1 MNPHRITPT
10 STRKLKRKP
19 KSPAATPT
27 PTPLHDRC
35 TVQTPQNAVTHTPT
49 FSLVKKAKGKAAVR
63 DRARRGTMG
72 CITSKLL
79 PPGPGGD
86 ARRATVRGRVDHV
99 VSLTSTT
106 YGVLDLH
113 PKRGVAAAHE
123 EKEQPPPPQQDK
135 LISREWKRA
144 STRPPPLVVPN
155 AKKPAVA
162 PAAKPESGL
171 EVINAWEIMAGLE
184 DADAA
189 AGSPAKKPSKPGRW
203 SPARVLAMALPSP
216 KRSAAR
222 RKNTPGKEN
231 SPLQR
236 CSVNSNKPA
245 PGDVDNDR
253 VLRPYNSIDNSKL
266 SMASKR
272 FSPSSARIV
281 RKPGPAE
288 TGGGMSSSR
297 RSLSP
302 LFDPELL
309 ASIER
314 ELSEEG
320 AHIKRMEKPKHPK
333 AAPPAIVAEGKCP
346 PGGADAVVLYTT
358 TLRGIRRTFEEC
370 NAVRAAIEA
379 HDVKVIERDV
389 SMDSGYR
396 EELRLL
402 LGGREV
408 RVPAVFVRGR
418 HVGGAAEVAKLEEE
432 GKLKALL
439 DGLPR
444 ARVWCAGCAGVRFVM
459 CRDCNGSRKVL
470 DAERKET
477 LKCGECNENGL
488 VRCPICS

>member
-1 MNPHRITPT
+1 
-10 STRKLKRKP
+10 
-19 KSPAATPT
+19 
-27 PTPLHDRC
+27 
-35 TVQTPQNAVTHTPT
+35 
-49 FSLVKKAKGKAAVR
+49 
-63 DRARRGTMG
+63 MG
-72 CITSKLL
+72 CISSKLL
-79 PPGPGGD
+79 PPGPDGD
-86 ARRATVRGRVDHV
+86 GERATVLARIDHV

-106 YGVLDLH
+106 YGVLDIH
-113 PKRGVAAAHE
+113 PKHEAVSASE
-123 EKEQPPPPQQDK
+123 EKEQPPPEQEKP
-135 LISREWKRA
+135 ISKEWKRA
-144 STRPPPLVVPN
+144 SMRPPPLVVPN
-155 AKKPAVA
+155 AKKSAA
-162 PAAKPESGL
+162 GAKPESGP

-184 DADAA
+184 DAA
-189 AGSPAKKPSKPGRW
+189 AGSSAAKKPSKPSRW
-203 SPARVLAMALPSP
+203 SPARVIAMALPSP
-216 KRSAAR
+216 KRSSAR
-222 RKNTPGKEN
+222 KKSTPGKEN

-236 CSVNSNKPA
+236 CSVNANNKDKPA
-245 PGDVDNDR
+245 GDIDNDR

-266 SMASKR
+266 SMAIRR
-272 FSPSSARIV
+272 FSPGSTRVI

-288 TGGGMSSSR
+288 NGGGMSSR

-302 LFDPELL
+302 LFDPDLL

-320 AHIKRMEKPKHPK
+320 AHIKRMVGSEKPRHPM

-370 NAVRAAIEA
+370 NVVRAAIEA
-379 HDVKVIERDV
+379 HDVKTIERDL
-389 SMDSGYR
+389 SMDSRYK

-402 LGGREV
+402 LGVREL
-408 RVPAVFVRGR
+408 RVPAVFVRGKY
-418 HVGGAAEVAKLEEE
+418 VGGATEIAKLDEE

-470 DAERKET
+470 DAGRKET
-477 LKCGECNENGL
+477 VKCEACNENGL

>member
-1 MNPHRITPT
+1 
-10 STRKLKRKP
+10 
-19 KSPAATPT
+19 
-27 PTPLHDRC
+27 
-35 TVQTPQNAVTHTPT
+35 
-49 FSLVKKAKGKAAVR
+49 
-63 DRARRGTMG
+63 MG
-72 CITSKLL
+72 CISSKLL
-79 PPGPGGD
+79 PPGPGCG
-86 ARRATVRGRVDHV
+86 AAGGRRATVRGRVDHV

-113 PKRGVAAAHE
+113 PKHGAAAAPAAAPE
-123 EKEQPPPPQQDK
+123 EKEEKDNEQPPPPQDK
-135 LISREWKRA
+135 PISKEWKRA
-144 STRPPPLVVPN
+144 SMRPPPLVVPT
-155 AKKPAVA
+155 ADKKPAA
-162 PAAKPESGL
+162 GAGNNKPDSGL

-184 DADAA
+184 EEADASA

-203 SPARVLAMALPSP
+203 SPARVIAMALPSP

-236 CSVNSNKPA
+236 CSGNNNATSKEK

-266 SMASKR
+266 SVASRK
-272 FSPSSARIV
+272 FSPGSARIV
-281 RKPGPAE
+281 RKPGNAAE
-288 TGGGMSSSR
+288 TGGGGGMSSSR

-320 AHIKRMEKPKHPK
+320 AHIKRMVGSEKPKHPK

-408 RVPAVFVRGR
+408 RVPAVFVRSR

-439 DGLPR
+439 EGLPR

-477 LKCGECNENGL
+477 TKCEECNENGL

>member
-1 MNPHRITPT
+1 
-10 STRKLKRKP
+10 
-19 KSPAATPT
+19 
-27 PTPLHDRC
+27 
-35 TVQTPQNAVTHTPT
+35 
-49 FSLVKKAKGKAAVR
+49 
-63 DRARRGTMG
+63 MG
-72 CITSKLL
+72 CISSKLL

-86 ARRATVRGRVDHV
+86 GRRATVRGRVEHV

-113 PKRGVAAAHE
+113 PKHGGAVLAAAAAPAAADE
-123 EKEQPPPPQQDK
+123 EVEKEQQQQPPPQDK
-135 LISREWKRA
+135 PISRQWKRA
-144 STRPPPLVVPN
+144 SMRPPPIAVPS
-155 AKKPAVA
+155 ADKKLPAG
-162 PAAKPESGL
+162 KPESGL

-184 DADAA
+184 EAYAAA
-189 AGSPAKKPSKPGRW
+189 AGSPPAKKPSKPGRW
-203 SPARVLAMALPSP
+203 SPARVIAMALPSP
-216 KRSAAR
+216 KRSATR

-236 CSVNSNKPA
+236 CSGNLSNRDKDKPG
-245 PGDVDNDR
+245 GDVDTDR

-272 FSPSSARIV
+272 FSPGSARIV
-281 RKPGPAE
+281 RKPGTAE
-288 TGGGMSSSR
+288 TGGGGTGMSSSR

-320 AHIKRMEKPKHPK
+320 AHIKRMVGSEKPKHPK

-346 PGGADAVVLYTT
+346 PGGAEAVVLYTT
-358 TLRGIRRTFEEC
+358 TLRGVRRTFEEC

-439 DGLPR
+439 EGLPR

-470 DAERKET
+470 DAERKGT
-477 LKCGECNENGL
+477 VKCGECNENGL

>member
-1 MNPHRITPT
+1 
-10 STRKLKRKP
+10 
-19 KSPAATPT
+19 
-27 PTPLHDRC
+27 
-35 TVQTPQNAVTHTPT
+35 
-49 FSLVKKAKGKAAVR
+49 
-63 DRARRGTMG
+63 MG
-72 CITSKLL
+72 CISSKLL
-79 PPGPGGD
+79 PPGHGDRNGG
-86 ARRATVRGRVDHV
+86 ARATMRGRVDHV

-113 PKRGVAAAHE
+113 PKYGTAAPAAAACQ
-123 EKEQPPPPQQDK
+123 EKEQPPPQKDK
-135 LISREWKRA
+135 PTSREWKRT
-144 STRPPPLVVPN
+144 SSKRPPPLVVPN
-155 AKKPAVA
+155 AKKPAPA
-162 PAAKPESGL
+162 AAKPESSM

-189 AGSPAKKPSKPGRW
+189 AGSPAKKPAKLGRW
-203 SPARVLAMALPSP
+203 SPARVIAMALPSP
-216 KRSAAR
+216 KKSAAKR
-222 RKNTPGKEN
+222 RNTPGKEN

-236 CSVNSNKPA
+236 CSGNNK
-245 PGDVDNDR
+245 PGDVDVDR

-266 SMASKR
+266 FRASKR
-272 FSPSSARIV
+272 FSPASARIV

-288 TGGGMSSSR
+288 TGGGMTSSR

-320 AHIKRMEKPKHPK
+320 AHIKRMVGSEKPKHPK
-333 AAPPAIVAEGKCP
+333 AAPPAMVAEGKCP
-346 PGGADAVVLYTT
+346 PGGGDAVVLYTT
-358 TLRGIRRTFEEC
+358 TLRGIRKTFEEC

-402 LGGREV
+402 LGGREI

-418 HVGGAAEVAKLEEE
+418 HVGGAAEVTKLEEE

-439 DGLPR
+439 QGLPR
-444 ARVWCAGCAGVRFVM
+444 ARVWCAGCAGVRFVV
-459 CRDCNGSRKVL
+459 CRDCNGSRKVRV
-470 DAERKET
+470 DGERKET
-477 LKCGECNENGL
+477 VQCGECNENGL

>member
-1 MNPHRITPT
+1 
-10 STRKLKRKP
+10 
-19 KSPAATPT
+19 
-27 PTPLHDRC
+27 
-35 TVQTPQNAVTHTPT
+35 
-49 FSLVKKAKGKAAVR
+49 
-63 DRARRGTMG
+63 MG
-72 CITSKLL
+72 CISSKLL

-113 PKRGVAAAHE
+113 PKNGAAAAAATAAAAAAAAACEE
-123 EKEQPPPPQQDK
+123 EKEEQQPPPEQEKP
-135 LISREWKRA
+135 ISKEWKRA
-144 STRPPPLVVPN
+144 SVRPPPLVVPN
-155 AKKPAVA
+155 AKKPAA
-162 PAAKPESGL
+162 AAKPESCP

-216 KRSAAR
+216 KRSAAKK
-222 RKNTPGKEN
+222 KNTPGKEN

-236 CSVNSNKPA
+236 CSVNVNKDK

-266 SMASKR
+266 SRASKR
-272 FSPSSARIV
+272 FSPGSARVV
-281 RKPGPAE
+281 RKPAE
-288 TGGGMSSSR
+288 TGGGGGGGMSSSR

-302 LFDPELL
+302 LFDPDLL

-320 AHIKRMEKPKHPK
+320 AHIKRMVGSEKPKHPK

-370 NAVRAAIEA
+370 NAVRAALEA
-379 HDVKVIERDV
+379 HDVKLIERDV

-408 RVPAVFVRGR
+408 RVPAVFVRGK
-418 HVGGAAEVAKLEEE
+418 HVGGAAEVAKLEED

-477 LKCGECNENGL
+477 LKCDQCNENGL

>member
-1 MNPHRITPT
+1 
-10 STRKLKRKP
+10 
-19 KSPAATPT
+19 
-27 PTPLHDRC
+27 
-35 TVQTPQNAVTHTPT
+35 
-49 FSLVKKAKGKAAVR
+49 
-63 DRARRGTMG
+63 MG
-72 CITSKLL
+72 CISSKLL
-79 PPGPGGD
+79 PPGPGE
-86 ARRATVRGRVDHV
+86 ARGGSGGAHATVRGRVDHV

-113 PKRGVAAAHE
+113 PKHGAAAAAAAAAAAGQKKGE
-123 EKEQPPPPQQDK
+123 ETQPPQEDK
-135 LISREWKRA
+135 PISREWKRA
-144 STRPPPLVVPN
+144 RPPPLVVPGS
-155 AKKPAVA
+155 AKKPAPAALVVPGSAKKKA
-162 PAAKPESGL
+162 PAGKVDSGL

-189 AGSPAKKPSKPGRW
+189 DGSPPAKKQAKQPSRW

-216 KRSAAR
+216 KKSATKKR
-222 RKNTPGKEN
+222 NTPGKEN
-231 SPLQR
+231 SPMQR
-236 CSVNSNKPA
+236 CSGNNTNNKT
-245 PGDVDNDR
+245 GEVDVDR
-253 VLRPYNSIDNSKL
+253 ILRPYNSIDNSKL
-266 SMASKR
+266 LRASKR
-272 FSPSSARIV
+272 FSPASARIV
-281 RKPGPAE
+281 RKPGPPE
-288 TGGGMSSSR
+288 TGGGGGGMSSSR

-320 AHIKRMEKPKHPK
+320 AHIKRMVGSEKPKHPK
-333 AAPPAIVAEGKCP
+333 AAPPAMVAEGKCP

-402 LGGREV
+402 LGGGGKGV

-418 HVGGAAEVAKLEEE
+418 HVGGAAEVSKLEEE

-439 DGLPR
+439 QGLPR

-459 CRDCNGSRKVL
+459 CRDCNGSRKVRV
-470 DAERKET
+470 DDGERKKET
-477 LKCGECNENGL
+477 VQCGECNENGL

>member
-1 MNPHRITPT
+1 
-10 STRKLKRKP
+10 
-19 KSPAATPT
+19 
-27 PTPLHDRC
+27 
-35 TVQTPQNAVTHTPT
+35 
-49 FSLVKKAKGKAAVR
+49 
-63 DRARRGTMG
+63 MG
-72 CITSKLL
+72 CISSKLL
-79 PPGPGGD
+79 PPGPGDDGS
-86 ARRATVRGRVDHV
+86 RATVRGRVDHV

-113 PKRGVAAAHE
+113 PKHVAAARE
-123 EKEQPPPPQQDK
+123 EEEEQQQQPPQQQDK
-135 LISREWKRA
+135 PIIREWKRA

-155 AKKPAVA
+155 NAKKPAAA
-162 PAAKPESGL
+162 PAAKPESGI
-171 EVINAWEIMAGLE
+171 EVINSWEIMAGLE
-184 DADAA
+184 DAEAT

-203 SPARVLAMALPSP
+203 SPVRVIAMALPSP

-236 CSVNSNKPA
+236 CSGNINKDK
-245 PGDVDNDR
+245 PGDVDNNR

-272 FSPSSARIV
+272 FSPASARIV
-281 RKPGPAE
+281 RKPGSAE
-288 TGGGMSSSR
+288 TGGMSSSR

-320 AHIKRMEKPKHPK
+320 AHIKRMVGREKPKHPK

-346 PGGADAVVLYTT
+346 LGGADAVVLYTT

-418 HVGGAAEVAKLEEE
+418 HVGGAAEVAKLEDE

-439 DGLPR
+439 EGLPQ

-459 CRDCNGSRKVL
+459 CRHCNGSRKVL

-477 LKCGECNENGL
+477 VKCGECNENGL

>member
-1 MNPHRITPT
+1 
-10 STRKLKRKP
+10 
-19 KSPAATPT
+19 
-27 PTPLHDRC
+27 
-35 TVQTPQNAVTHTPT
+35 
-49 FSLVKKAKGKAAVR
+49 
-63 DRARRGTMG
+63 MG
-72 CITSKLL
+72 CISSKLL

-86 ARRATVRGRVDHV
+86 GGRRATVRGRVEHV

-113 PKRGVAAAHE
+113 PKHGGGAVLAAAAADAGE
-123 EKEQPPPPQQDK
+123 VEKEEPPPPPQDK
-135 LISREWKRA
+135 PISKEWKRA
-144 STRPPPLVVPN
+144 SMRPPPIAVPS
-155 AKKPAVA
+155 ADKKPAA
-162 PAAKPESGL
+162 GKPESGL

-184 DADAA
+184 EAYAA
-189 AGSPAKKPSKPGRW
+189 AAVAGSPPAKKPSKPGRW
-203 SPARVLAMALPSP
+203 SPARVIAMALPSP
-216 KRSAAR
+216 KRSATR

-236 CSVNSNKPA
+236 CSGNLTSKDKDKDKTA
-245 PGDVDNDR
+245 GDVDGDR

-272 FSPSSARIV
+272 FSPGSARIV
-281 RKPGPAE
+281 RKPGTAE
-288 TGGGMSSSR
+288 TGGGGGTGMSSSR

-320 AHIKRMEKPKHPK
+320 AHIKRMVGSEKPKHPK
-333 AAPPAIVAEGKCP
+333 AAPPAIVAAEGKCP
-346 PGGADAVVLYTT
+346 PGGAEAVVLYTT

-439 DGLPR
+439 EGLPR

-477 LKCGECNENGL
+477 VKCGECNENGL

>member
-1 MNPHRITPT
+1 
-10 STRKLKRKP
+10 
-19 KSPAATPT
+19 
-27 PTPLHDRC
+27 
-35 TVQTPQNAVTHTPT
+35 
-49 FSLVKKAKGKAAVR
+49 
-63 DRARRGTMG
+63 MG
-72 CITSKLL
+72 CISSKLL

-86 ARRATVRGRVDHV
+86 GRRATVRGRVDHV

-113 PKRGVAAAHE
+113 PKHGAAAAAAAPAPAPSPV
-123 EKEQPPPPQQDK
+123 EKEEEDEKEPQQPPPPQDK
-135 LISREWKRA
+135 PISKEWKRA
-144 STRPPPLVVPN
+144 SMRPPPLVVP
-155 AKKPAVA
+155 AADKKPT
-162 PAAKPESGL
+162 AAGKPESGL

-184 DADAA
+184 EDA

-203 SPARVLAMALPSP
+203 SPARVIAMALPSP
-216 KRSAAR
+216 KRSATR

-231 SPLQR
+231 TPLQR
-236 CSVNSNKPA
+236 CSGNTAAAAGGGGGGKENKPA
-245 PGDVDNDR
+245 GDIDSDR

-266 SMASKR
+266 LMASRK
-272 FSPSSARIV
+272 FSPGSARIV
-281 RKPGPAE
+281 RKPGAAADA
-288 TGGGMSSSR
+288 GSGGMSSSR

-320 AHIKRMEKPKHPK
+320 AHIKRMVGSEKPRHPK

-402 LGGREV
+402 LGGREL

-418 HVGGAAEVAKLEEE
+418 HVGGAAEVAKLEED
-432 GKLKALL
+432 GKLRALL
-439 DGLPR
+439 EGLPR

-470 DAERKET
+470 DADRKET
-477 LKCGECNENGL
+477 TKCGECNENGL

>member
-1 MNPHRITPT
+1 
-10 STRKLKRKP
+10 
-19 KSPAATPT
+19 
-27 PTPLHDRC
+27 
-35 TVQTPQNAVTHTPT
+35 
-49 FSLVKKAKGKAAVR
+49 
-63 DRARRGTMG
+63 MG
-72 CITSKLL
+72 CISSKLL

-86 ARRATVRGRVDHV
+86 GRRATVRGRVDHV

-113 PKRGVAAAHE
+113 PKHGAAAAAAAPEEKKE
-123 EKEQPPPPQQDK
+123 EKEEPQQQLPPQDK
-135 LISREWKRA
+135 PISKEWKRA
-144 STRPPPLVVPN
+144 SMRPPALIVPT
-155 AKKPAVA
+155 AADKKPAA
-162 PAAKPESGL
+162 GKPESGL

-184 DADAA
+184 EDADA
-189 AGSPAKKPSKPGRW
+189 AGSPAKKPSSKPGRW
-203 SPARVLAMALPSP
+203 SPARVIAMALPSP
-216 KRSAAR
+216 KRSAGR

-236 CSVNSNKPA
+236 CSGNAGGSNKEKPA
-245 PGDVDNDR
+245 PGDIDNDR

-266 SMASKR
+266 SMASRR
-272 FSPSSARIV
+272 FSPGSARIV
-281 RKPGPAE
+281 RKPGATE
-288 TGGGMSSSR
+288 AGGGGMSSSR

-320 AHIKRMEKPKHPK
+320 AHVKRMVGSEKPKHPK

-402 LGGREV
+402 LGG
-408 RVPAVFVRGR
+408 
-418 HVGGAAEVAKLEEE
+418 LE
-432 GKLKALL
+432 
-439 DGLPR
+439 
-444 ARVWCAGCAGVRFVM
+444 
-459 CRDCNGSRKVL
+459 
-470 DAERKET
+470 
-477 LKCGECNENGL
+477 
-488 VRCPICS
+488 

>member
-1 MNPHRITPT
+1 
-10 STRKLKRKP
+10 
-19 KSPAATPT
+19 
-27 PTPLHDRC
+27 
-35 TVQTPQNAVTHTPT
+35 
-49 FSLVKKAKGKAAVR
+49 
-63 DRARRGTMG
+63 MG
-72 CITSKLL
+72 CISSKLL

-86 ARRATVRGRVDHV
+86 GRRATVRGRVEHV

-113 PKRGVAAAHE
+113 PKHGGAVLAAAAAPAAADE
-123 EKEQPPPPQQDK
+123 EVEKEQQQQPPPQDK
-135 LISREWKRA
+135 PISRQWKRA
-144 STRPPPLVVPN
+144 SMRPPPIAVPS
-155 AKKPAVA
+155 ADKKPAA
-162 PAAKPESGL
+162 GKLESGL

-184 DADAA
+184 EAYAAA
-189 AGSPAKKPSKPGRW
+189 AGSPPAKKPSKPGRW
-203 SPARVLAMALPSP
+203 SPARVIAMALPSP
-216 KRSAAR
+216 KRSATR

-236 CSVNSNKPA
+236 CSGNLSNRDKDKPG
-245 PGDVDNDR
+245 GDVDTDR

-272 FSPSSARIV
+272 FSPGSARIV
-281 RKPGPAE
+281 RKPGTAE
-288 TGGGMSSSR
+288 TGGGGTGMSSSR

-320 AHIKRMEKPKHPK
+320 AHIKRMVGSEKPKHPK

-346 PGGADAVVLYTT
+346 PGGAEAVVLYTT
-358 TLRGIRRTFEEC
+358 TLRGVRRTFEEC

-439 DGLPR
+439 EGLPR

-470 DAERKET
+470 DAERKGT
-477 LKCGECNENGL
+477 VKCGECNENGL

>member
-1 MNPHRITPT
+1 
-10 STRKLKRKP
+10 
-19 KSPAATPT
+19 
-27 PTPLHDRC
+27 
-35 TVQTPQNAVTHTPT
+35 
-49 FSLVKKAKGKAAVR
+49 
-63 DRARRGTMG
+63 MG
-72 CITSKLL
+72 CISSKLL
-79 PPGPGGD
+79 PPGPGGGG
-86 ARRATVRGRVDHV
+86 RRATVRGRVDHV

-113 PKRGVAAAHE
+113 PKNGAPAAAASE
-123 EKEQPPPPQQDK
+123 EKDEKEKEPPPPPQDK
-135 LISREWKRA
+135 PISKEWKRA
-144 STRPPPLVVPN
+144 SMRPPPLVVPS
-155 AKKPAVA
+155 ADRKPAG
-162 PAAKPESGL
+162 KPEPGSGL

-184 DADAA
+184 EED

-236 CSVNSNKPA
+236 GSGNTGSGKDSKP
-245 PGDVDNDR
+245 GGGSVDNSDR

-266 SMASKR
+266 SMASRR
-272 FSPSSARIV
+272 FSPGSARIV
-281 RKPGPAE
+281 RKPGAAAAE
-288 TGGGMSSSR
+288 TGGNGVSSSR

-320 AHIKRMEKPKHPK
+320 AHIKRMVGSEKPRHPK

-370 NAVRAAIEA
+370 NAVRAAVEA

-396 EELRLL
+396 EELRRL

-418 HVGGAAEVAKLEEE
+418 HVGGAAEVARLEEE
-432 GKLKALL
+432 GKLRALL
-439 DGLPR
+439 EGLPR

-470 DAERKET
+470 DAQRKET
-477 LKCGECNENGL
+477 VKCGECNENGL

>member
-1 MNPHRITPT
+1 
-10 STRKLKRKP
+10 
-19 KSPAATPT
+19 
-27 PTPLHDRC
+27 
-35 TVQTPQNAVTHTPT
+35 
-49 FSLVKKAKGKAAVR
+49 
-63 DRARRGTMG
+63 MG
-72 CITSKLL
+72 CISSKLL
-79 PPGPGGD
+79 PPGPGD
-86 ARRATVRGRVDHV
+86 ARGGSGGRATVRGRVDHV

-113 PKRGVAAAHE
+113 PKHGAAAAAAAAAAVACQ
-123 EKEQPPPPQQDK
+123 EKVQETQAQPPQEDK
-135 LISREWKRA
+135 PISREWKRA
-144 STRPPPLVVPN
+144 RPPPLVVPS
-155 AKKPAVA
+155 AKKPA
-162 PAAKPESGL
+162 PAGKLDSGL

-189 AGSPAKKPSKPGRW
+189 DASPAKKPAKQPSRW
-203 SPARVLAMALPSP
+203 SPARVIAMALPSP
-216 KRSAAR
+216 KKSATKR
-222 RKNTPGKEN
+222 RNTPGKEN

-236 CSVNSNKPA
+236 CSGNNNSSNINKT
-245 PGDVDNDR
+245 GDVNVDR

-266 SMASKR
+266 SRMSKR
-272 FSPSSARIV
+272 FSPVSARIV
-281 RKPGPAE
+281 RKPGPPE

-320 AHIKRMEKPKHPK
+320 AHIKRMVGSEKPKHPK
-333 AAPPAIVAEGKCP
+333 AAPPAMVAEGKCP

-418 HVGGAAEVAKLEEE
+418 HVGGAAEVTKLEEE

-439 DGLPR
+439 QGLPR

-459 CRDCNGSRKVL
+459 CRDCNGSRKVRV
-470 DAERKET
+470 DGERKET
-477 LKCGECNENGL
+477 VQCGECNENGL

>member
-1 MNPHRITPT
+1 
-10 STRKLKRKP
+10 
-19 KSPAATPT
+19 
-27 PTPLHDRC
+27 
-35 TVQTPQNAVTHTPT
+35 
-49 FSLVKKAKGKAAVR
+49 
-63 DRARRGTMG
+63 MG
-72 CITSKLL
+72 CISSKLL

-86 ARRATVRGRVDHV
+86 GRRATVRGRVEHV

-113 PKRGVAAAHE
+113 PKHGGAVLAAAPAAAADE
-123 EKEQPPPPQQDK
+123 EVEKEQQPPPPQDK
-135 LISREWKRA
+135 PISREWKRA
-144 STRPPPLVVPN
+144 SMRPPPIAVPS
-155 AKKPAVA
+155 ADKKPAA
-162 PAAKPESGL
+162 GKPESGL

-184 DADAA
+184 EAYAAA
-189 AGSPAKKPSKPGRW
+189 AGSPPAKKPSSKPGRW
-203 SPARVLAMALPSP
+203 SPARVIAMALPSP
-216 KRSAAR
+216 KRSATR

-236 CSVNSNKPA
+236 CSGNNTSNKDKDK
-245 PGDVDNDR
+245 PGDVDSDR

-272 FSPSSARIV
+272 FSPGSARIV
-281 RKPGPAE
+281 RKPGTAE
-288 TGGGMSSSR
+288 TGGSTGTSSSR

-320 AHIKRMEKPKHPK
+320 AHIKRMVGSEKPKHPK

-432 GKLKALL
+432 GKLKVLL
-439 DGLPR
+439 EGLPR

-477 LKCGECNENGL
+477 VKCGECNENGL

>member
-1 MNPHRITPT
+1 
-10 STRKLKRKP
+10 
-19 KSPAATPT
+19 
-27 PTPLHDRC
+27 
-35 TVQTPQNAVTHTPT
+35 
-49 FSLVKKAKGKAAVR
+49 
-63 DRARRGTMG
+63 MG
-72 CITSKLL
+72 CISSKLL

-86 ARRATVRGRVDHV
+86 GKRATVRGRVDHV

-113 PKRGVAAAHE
+113 PKHGAAAAAPAPAPE
-123 EKEQPPPPQQDK
+123 EKEDEEKAEPQQQAPPPPQDK
-135 LISREWKRA
+135 PISKEWKRA
-144 STRPPPLVVPN
+144 SMRPPPLVVP
-155 AKKPAVA
+155 AADKKPA
-162 PAAKPESGL
+162 PGTGKPESGL

-184 DADAA
+184 EDAADAAA

-203 SPARVLAMALPSP
+203 SPARVIAMALPSP

-231 SPLQR
+231 TPLQR
-236 CSVNSNKPA
+236 CSGNAAATGGGGKENKP
-245 PGDVDNDR
+245 PGGDVDNDR

-266 SMASKR
+266 SMASRR
-272 FSPSSARIV
+272 FSPGSARIV
-281 RKPGPAE
+281 RKPGAGAE
-288 TGGGMSSSR
+288 SGGGAGGMSSSR

-320 AHIKRMEKPKHPK
+320 AHIKRMVGSEKPKHPK
-333 AAPPAIVAEGKCP
+333 AAPPAIVAAAEGGSKCP

-370 NAVRAAIEA
+370 NKVRAAIEA

-402 LGGREV
+402 LGGPEV

-418 HVGGAAEVAKLEEE
+418 HVGGAAEVAKLEED
-432 GKLKALL
+432 GKLRALL
-439 DGLPR
+439 EGLPR

-470 DAERKET
+470 DADRKET
-477 LKCGECNENGL
+477 TKCGECNENGL

>member
-1 MNPHRITPT
+1 
-10 STRKLKRKP
+10 
-19 KSPAATPT
+19 
-27 PTPLHDRC
+27 
-35 TVQTPQNAVTHTPT
+35 
-49 FSLVKKAKGKAAVR
+49 
-63 DRARRGTMG
+63 MG
-72 CITSKLL
+72 CISSKLL

-86 ARRATVRGRVDHV
+86 GNRATVRGRVDHV

-106 YGVLDLH
+106 YGVLDIQ
-113 PKRGVAAAHE
+113 PKHAAAAAVACE
-123 EKEQPPPPQQDK
+123 EKEKEKEKEKEQQPPPEQEKP
-135 LISREWKRA
+135 ISKEWKRA
-144 STRPPPLVVPN
+144 SMRPPPLVVPN
-155 AKKPAVA
+155 SNKKPADADATAKKP
-162 PAAKPESGL
+162 ESCP

-184 DADAA
+184 D

-216 KRSAAR
+216 KRSSAAR
-222 RKNTPGKEN
+222 KKGTPGKEN

-236 CSVNSNKPA
+236 CSVANKDSSNTKPA
-245 PGDVDNDR
+245 SAGDIDNDR

-266 SMASKR
+266 SMASRR
-272 FSPSSARIV
+272 FSPGSARVV
-281 RKPGPAE
+281 RKPGGGPAE
-288 TGGGMSSSR
+288 TNTNGGGTSSSR

-302 LFDPELL
+302 LFDPDLL

-320 AHIKRMEKPKHPK
+320 AHIKRMVVASEKPKHPK
-333 AAPPAIVAEGKCP
+333 AAPPAIVAVEGKCP

-379 HDVKVIERDV
+379 HDVKLIERDV

-396 EELRLL
+396 EELRRL

-408 RVPAVFVRGR
+408 RVPAVFVRGK
-418 HVGGAAEVAKLEEE
+418 HVGGAAEIAKLEED
-432 GKLKALL
+432 GKLRAMLE
-439 DGLPR
+439 GLPR

-459 CRDCNGSRKVL
+459 CRECNGSRKVL
-470 DAERKET
+470 DAGRKET
-477 LKCGECNENGL
+477 VPCEQCNENGL

>member
-1 MNPHRITPT
+1 
-10 STRKLKRKP
+10 
-19 KSPAATPT
+19 
-27 PTPLHDRC
+27 
-35 TVQTPQNAVTHTPT
+35 
-49 FSLVKKAKGKAAVR
+49 
-63 DRARRGTMG
+63 
-72 CITSKLL
+72 
-79 PPGPGGD
+79 
-86 ARRATVRGRVDHV
+86 
-99 VSLTSTT
+99 
-106 YGVLDLH
+106 
-113 PKRGVAAAHE
+113 
-123 EKEQPPPPQQDK
+123 
-135 LISREWKRA
+135 
-144 STRPPPLVVPN
+144 
-155 AKKPAVA
+155 
-162 PAAKPESGL
+162 
-171 EVINAWEIMAGLE
+171 
-184 DADAA
+184 
-189 AGSPAKKPSKPGRW
+189 
-203 SPARVLAMALPSP
+203 MALPSP
-216 KRSAAR
+216 KRSATR

-236 CSVNSNKPA
+236 CSGNLSNRDKDKPG
-245 PGDVDNDR
+245 GDVDTDR

-272 FSPSSARIV
+272 FSPGSARIV
-281 RKPGPAE
+281 RKPGTAE
-288 TGGGMSSSR
+288 TGGGGTGMSSSR

-320 AHIKRMEKPKHPK
+320 AHIKRMVGSEKPKHPK

-346 PGGADAVVLYTT
+346 PGGAEAVVLYTT
-358 TLRGIRRTFEEC
+358 TLRGVRRTFEEC

-439 DGLPR
+439 EGLPR

-470 DAERKET
+470 DAERKGT
-477 LKCGECNENGL
+477 VKCGECNENGL

>member
-1 MNPHRITPT
+1 
-10 STRKLKRKP
+10 
-19 KSPAATPT
+19 
-27 PTPLHDRC
+27 
-35 TVQTPQNAVTHTPT
+35 
-49 FSLVKKAKGKAAVR
+49 
-63 DRARRGTMG
+63 MG
-72 CITSKLL
+72 CISSKLL

-86 ARRATVRGRVDHV
+86 GRRATVRGRVDHV

-113 PKRGVAAAHE
+113 PKHGAAAAAAAPAPAPSPV
-123 EKEQPPPPQQDK
+123 EKEEEDEKEPQQPPPPQDK
-135 LISREWKRA
+135 PISKEWKRA
-144 STRPPPLVVPN
+144 SMRPPPLVVP
-155 AKKPAVA
+155 AADKKPT
-162 PAAKPESGL
+162 AAGKPESGL

-184 DADAA
+184 EDA

-203 SPARVLAMALPSP
+203 SPARVIAMALPSP
-216 KRSAAR
+216 KRSATR

-231 SPLQR
+231 TPLQR
-236 CSVNSNKPA
+236 CSGNTAAAAGGGGGGKENKPA
-245 PGDVDNDR
+245 GDIDSDR

-266 SMASKR
+266 SMASRK
-272 FSPSSARIV
+272 FSPGSARIV
-281 RKPGPAE
+281 RKPGAAADA
-288 TGGGMSSSR
+288 GSGGMSSSR

-320 AHIKRMEKPKHPK
+320 AHIKRMVGSEKPRHPK

-402 LGGREV
+402 LGGREL

-418 HVGGAAEVAKLEEE
+418 HVGGAAEVAKLEED
-432 GKLKALL
+432 GKLRALL
-439 DGLPR
+439 EGLPR

-470 DAERKET
+470 DADRKET
-477 LKCGECNENGL
+477 TKCGECNENGL

>member
-1 MNPHRITPT
+1 
-10 STRKLKRKP
+10 
-19 KSPAATPT
+19 
-27 PTPLHDRC
+27 
-35 TVQTPQNAVTHTPT
+35 
-49 FSLVKKAKGKAAVR
+49 
-63 DRARRGTMG
+63 MG
-72 CITSKLL
+72 CISSKLL
-79 PPGPGGD
+79 PPGPG
-86 ARRATVRGRVDHV
+86 GRVDHV

-113 PKRGVAAAHE
+113 PKHGAAAAPAAAPEERGE
-123 EKEQPPPPQQDK
+123 EKELPPPPLPPDK
-135 LISREWKRA
+135 PISKERKRA
-144 STRPPPLVVPN
+144 SMRPPPLVVP
-155 AKKPAVA
+155 AADKKPP
-162 PAAKPESGL
+162 PAAGKPEAGL

-184 DADAA
+184 EDSA

-222 RKNTPGKEN
+222 RRNTPGKEN

-236 CSVNSNKPA
+236 CSGNNNGTKEK
-245 PGDVDNDR
+245 PGDGDSDR

-266 SMASKR
+266 SMASRK
-272 FSPSSARIV
+272 FSPGSARVV
-281 RKPGPAE
+281 RKRGTAE

-320 AHIKRMEKPKHPK
+320 AHIKRMVGSEKPRHPK

-370 NAVRAAIEA
+370 NAVREAIEA

-402 LGGREV
+402 LGGREL

-439 DGLPR
+439 EGLPR

-470 DAERKET
+470 LDVDRRET
-477 LKCGECNENGL
+477 VQCGECNENGL

>member
-1 MNPHRITPT
+1 
-10 STRKLKRKP
+10 
-19 KSPAATPT
+19 
-27 PTPLHDRC
+27 
-35 TVQTPQNAVTHTPT
+35 
-49 FSLVKKAKGKAAVR
+49 
-63 DRARRGTMG
+63 MG
-72 CITSKLL
+72 CISSKLL

-86 ARRATVRGRVDHV
+86 GRRATVRGRVDHV

-113 PKRGVAAAHE
+113 PKHGSAAAAAAAPAAAPE
-123 EKEQPPPPQQDK
+123 EKEVEKEQPPPPVPQDK
-135 LISREWKRA
+135 PISKEWKRA
-144 STRPPPLVVPN
+144 SMRPPPLVVP
-155 AKKPAVA
+155 AAEKKP
-162 PAAKPESGL
+162 PAAGKPESGL

-184 DADAA
+184 EDADAAA

-236 CSVNSNKPA
+236 CSGNNNGNKEK
-245 PGDVDNDR
+245 PGDVDSDR

-266 SMASKR
+266 SMASKK
-272 FSPSSARIV
+272 FSPGSARIV
-281 RKPGPAE
+281 RKPGTAE
-288 TGGGMSSSR
+288 TGGGGNGMSSSR

-320 AHIKRMEKPKHPK
+320 AHIKRMVGSEKPKHPK
-333 AAPPAIVAEGKCP
+333 AAPPAIVAEGKYP

-418 HVGGAAEVAKLEEE
+418 HVGGAAEVASLEEE

-439 DGLPR
+439 EGLPR

-470 DAERKET
+470 DAERRET
-477 LKCGECNENGL
+477 VQCGECNENGL

>member
-1 MNPHRITPT
+1 
-10 STRKLKRKP
+10 
-19 KSPAATPT
+19 
-27 PTPLHDRC
+27 
-35 TVQTPQNAVTHTPT
+35 
-49 FSLVKKAKGKAAVR
+49 
-63 DRARRGTMG
+63 MG
-72 CITSKLL
+72 CISSKLL

-86 ARRATVRGRVDHV
+86 GRHATVRGRVDHV

-113 PKRGVAAAHE
+113 PKHGTAAAAPAAAPE
-123 EKEQPPPPQQDK
+123 EKEEGDKEQQQQQQQQPQDK
-135 LISREWKRA
+135 PISKEWKRA
-144 STRPPPLVVPN
+144 SMRPPPLVVPT
-155 AKKPAVA
+155 ADKKPA
-162 PAAKPESGL
+162 PAAAAGKPETGL
-171 EVINAWEIMAGLE
+171 EVINAWEIMAGLEE

-203 SPARVLAMALPSP
+203 SPARVIAMALPSP

-231 SPLQR
+231 TPLQR
-236 CSVNSNKPA
+236 CSGNTGSKEKPA
-245 PGDVDNDR
+245 GDIDNDR

-266 SMASKR
+266 SMASKK
-272 FSPSSARIV
+272 FSPGSARIV
-281 RKPGPAE
+281 RKPATAE
-288 TGGGMSSSR
+288 TGGGGGGGMSSSR

-320 AHIKRMEKPKHPK
+320 AHIKRMVGSEKPKHPK

-379 HDVKVIERDV
+379 HDVKVVERDV

-418 HVGGAAEVAKLEEE
+418 HVGGAAEVAKMEED

-439 DGLPR
+439 EGLPR

-477 LKCGECNENGL
+477 TKCDECNENGL
-488 VRCPICS
+488 VRCPICT

>member
-1 MNPHRITPT
+1 
-10 STRKLKRKP
+10 
-19 KSPAATPT
+19 
-27 PTPLHDRC
+27 
-35 TVQTPQNAVTHTPT
+35 
-49 FSLVKKAKGKAAVR
+49 
-63 DRARRGTMG
+63 MG
-72 CITSKLL
+72 CISSKLL

-86 ARRATVRGRVDHV
+86 GRRATVRGRVDHV

-113 PKRGVAAAHE
+113 PKHGSFAAAATATPAAASE
-123 EKEQPPPPQQDK
+123 GKEQQPPPLPQDK
-135 LISREWKRA
+135 PISREWKRA
-144 STRPPPLVVPN
+144 SMRPPPLVVPN
-155 AKKPAVA
+155 AEKKPVG
-162 PAAKPESGL
+162 KPESGL

-184 DADAA
+184 EDAAA

-203 SPARVLAMALPSP
+203 SPARVIAMALPSP
-216 KRSAAR
+216 KRSAAK

-236 CSVNSNKPA
+236 CSGNNSNKDKPA
-245 PGDVDNDR
+245 GDVDSSR

-272 FSPSSARIV
+272 FSPGSARIV
-281 RKPGPAE
+281 RKPGTAE
-288 TGGGMSSSR
+288 TGGGGMSSSR

-320 AHIKRMEKPKHPK
+320 AHIKRMVGSEKPKHPK

-418 HVGGAAEVAKLEEE
+418 HIGGAAEVAKLEEE

-439 DGLPR
+439 EGLPR

-477 LKCGECNENGL
+477 VKCGECNENGL

>member
-1 MNPHRITPT
+1 
-10 STRKLKRKP
+10 
-19 KSPAATPT
+19 
-27 PTPLHDRC
+27 
-35 TVQTPQNAVTHTPT
+35 
-49 FSLVKKAKGKAAVR
+49 
-63 DRARRGTMG
+63 MG
-72 CITSKLL
+72 CISSKIL
-79 PPGPGGD
+79 PPGPGDDGRGGSN
-86 ARRATVRGRVDHV
+86 ARATLRGRVDHV

-113 PKRGVAAAHE
+113 PKLAAAAAAAAAASAAAIALQ
-123 EKEQPPPPQQDK
+123 EKEEEPTPPQED
-135 LISREWKRA
+135 KRA
-144 STRPPPLVVPN
+144 RQPPLVVPSVQ
-155 AKKPAVA
+155 KLA
-162 PAAKPESGL
+162 PAGKFDSGM
-171 EVINAWEIMAGLE
+171 EVVNAWEIMEGLE

-189 AGSPAKKPSKPGRW
+189 ATGSPAKKPAKPPGRW
-203 SPARVLAMALPSP
+203 SPARVLSMALPSP
-216 KRSAAR
+216 KKSTTKR
-222 RKNTPGKEN
+222 RNTPGKEN

-236 CSVNSNKPA
+236 CSGNNNKT
-245 PGDVDNDR
+245 GDVDR

-266 SMASKR
+266 SRASKR
-272 FSPSSARIV
+272 FSPASVRIV

-288 TGGGMSSSR
+288 TGGGMLSSR

-320 AHIKRMEKPKHPK
+320 SHIKRMVGSEKPKHPK
-333 AAPPAIVAEGKCP
+333 AATPAMVAEGKCP

-408 RVPAVFVRGR
+408 RVPAVFVRGK
-418 HVGGAAEVAKLEEE
+418 HVGGAAEVTKLEDE
-432 GKLKALL
+432 GKLKLL
-439 DGLPR
+439 LQGLPK

-459 CRDCNGSRKVL
+459 CRDCNGSRKVRV
-470 DAERKET
+470 DGQRKKET
-477 LKCGECNENGL
+477 VQCGECNENGL

>member
-1 MNPHRITPT
+1 
-10 STRKLKRKP
+10 
-19 KSPAATPT
+19 
-27 PTPLHDRC
+27 
-35 TVQTPQNAVTHTPT
+35 
-49 FSLVKKAKGKAAVR
+49 
-63 DRARRGTMG
+63 MG
-72 CITSKLL
+72 CISSKLL
-79 PPGPGGD
+79 PPGPGEAGGGRG
-86 ARRATVRGRVDHV
+86 ARATVRGRVDHV

-106 YGVLDLH
+106 YGVLDVH
-113 PKRGVAAAHE
+113 PKNGAAAAAAAAE
-123 EKEQPPPPQQDK
+123 ATGETVVACQEKEQQTTPPQEDK
-135 LISREWKRA
+135 PISREWKRA
-144 STRPPPLVVPN
+144 RPPPLVVPS
-155 AKKPAVA
+155 AKKPA
-162 PAAKPESGL
+162 PAGKLDSAL

-184 DADAA
+184 DADA
-189 AGSPAKKPSKPGRW
+189 GSTAKKPAKPPGRW
-203 SPARVLAMALPSP
+203 SPVRVLAMALPSP
-216 KRSAAR
+216 KKSATKR
-222 RKNTPGKEN
+222 RNTPGKEN

-236 CSVNSNKPA
+236 CSRNNIINNNSNKTA
-245 PGDVDNDR
+245 DVDVDR

-266 SMASKR
+266 SRASKR
-272 FSPSSARIV
+272 LSPASTRIV

-320 AHIKRMEKPKHPK
+320 AHIKRMVGSERPKHPK

-370 NAVRAAIEA
+370 NVVRAAIEA

-408 RVPAVFVRGR
+408 RVPSVFVRGK
-418 HVGGAAEVAKLEEE
+418 HVGGAVEVTKLEEE
-432 GKLKALL
+432 GKPKTLL
-439 DGLPR
+439 QGLPR

-459 CRDCNGSRKVL
+459 CRDCNGSRKVRV
-470 DAERKET
+470 DGERKET
-477 LKCGECNENGL
+477 VQCGECNENGL

>member
-1 MNPHRITPT
+1 
-10 STRKLKRKP
+10 
-19 KSPAATPT
+19 
-27 PTPLHDRC
+27 
-35 TVQTPQNAVTHTPT
+35 
-49 FSLVKKAKGKAAVR
+49 
-63 DRARRGTMG
+63 MG
-72 CITSKLL
+72 CISSKLL

-86 ARRATVRGRVDHV
+86 GRRATVRGRVDHV

-113 PKRGVAAAHE
+113 PKHGAAAAAAAAPAPAPLEKEEEE
-123 EKEQPPPPQQDK
+123 EKEPLQQQQPPPPPPQDK
-135 LISREWKRA
+135 PISKEWKRA
-144 STRPPPLVVPN
+144 SMRPPPLVVP
-155 AKKPAVA
+155 AADKKPAA
-162 PAAKPESGL
+162 TAAGKPESGL
-171 EVINAWEIMAGLE
+171 EVINAWEIMAGLDE
-184 DADAA
+184 DADAT
-189 AGSPAKKPSKPGRW
+189 GSPAKKPSKPGRW
-203 SPARVLAMALPSP
+203 SPARVIAMALPSP
-216 KRSAAR
+216 KRSAGR

-231 SPLQR
+231 TPLQR
-236 CSVNSNKPA
+236 CSGNAAAGGGKENKPA
-245 PGDVDNDR
+245 GGDIDNDR

-266 SMASKR
+266 SMASRK
-272 FSPSSARIV
+272 FSPGSVRIV
-281 RKPGPAE
+281 RKPGSAAE
-288 TGGGMSSSR
+288 ASGGGGGGMSSSR

-320 AHIKRMEKPKHPK
+320 AHIKRMVGSEKPRHPK
-333 AAPPAIVAEGKCP
+333 AAPPAIVAAEGNNKCP

-418 HVGGAAEVAKLEEE
+418 HVGGAAEVAKLEED
-432 GKLKALL
+432 GKLRALL
-439 DGLPR
+439 EGLPR

-477 LKCGECNENGL
+477 TKCGECNENGL
-488 VRCPICS
+488 VRCPICT

>member
-1 MNPHRITPT
+1 
-10 STRKLKRKP
+10 
-19 KSPAATPT
+19 
-27 PTPLHDRC
+27 
-35 TVQTPQNAVTHTPT
+35 
-49 FSLVKKAKGKAAVR
+49 
-63 DRARRGTMG
+63 MG
-72 CITSKLL
+72 CISSKLL

-86 ARRATVRGRVDHV
+86 GGRATVRGRVDHV

-113 PKRGVAAAHE
+113 PKHGAAAAPAAAPE
-123 EKEQPPPPQQDK
+123 EKQEEEQQQPPPVPQDK
-135 LISREWKRA
+135 PISKEWKRA
-144 STRPPPLVVPN
+144 SMRPPPLVVP
-155 AKKPAVA
+155 AADKKPA
-162 PAAKPESGL
+162 AAGKPEAGL

-184 DADAA
+184 EGADAAA
-189 AGSPAKKPSKPGRW
+189 AGSPARKPSKPGRW

-231 SPLQR
+231 TPLQR
-236 CSVNSNKPA
+236 CSGNNGSSNGGHKEK
-245 PGDVDNDR
+245 PGDVDGDR

-266 SMASKR
+266 SMASRK
-272 FSPSSARIV
+272 FSPGSARVV
-281 RKPGPAE
+281 RKPGTAE

-320 AHIKRMEKPKHPK
+320 AHIKRMVGSEKPRHPK
-333 AAPPAIVAEGKCP
+333 AAPPAIVADGNKCP

-370 NAVRAAIEA
+370 NAARAAIEA

-402 LGGREV
+402 VGGREV

-439 DGLPR
+439 EGLPR

-470 DAERKET
+470 LDADRRET
-477 LKCGECNENGL
+477 VQCGECNENGL

>member
-1 MNPHRITPT
+1 
-10 STRKLKRKP
+10 
-19 KSPAATPT
+19 
-27 PTPLHDRC
+27 
-35 TVQTPQNAVTHTPT
+35 
-49 FSLVKKAKGKAAVR
+49 
-63 DRARRGTMG
+63 MG
-72 CITSKLL
+72 CISSKLL

-86 ARRATVRGRVDHV
+86 GRRATVRGRVDHV

-106 YGVLDLH
+106 YGVLDIH
-113 PKRGVAAAHE
+113 PKHGAAAAPAAAPEEKEEE
-123 EKEQPPPPQQDK
+123 EKEQPPPPPQDK
-135 LISREWKRA
+135 PISKEWKRA
-144 STRPPPLVVPN
+144 SMRPPPLVIPT
-155 AKKPAVA
+155 ADKKPA
-162 PAAKPESGL
+162 AAAGKPESGL

-184 DADAA
+184 EDADAAAAA

-203 SPARVLAMALPSP
+203 SPARVIAMALPSP

-236 CSVNSNKPA
+236 CSGNTGNKEKPA
-245 PGDVDNDR
+245 GDIDNDR

-266 SMASKR
+266 SMASKK
-272 FSPSSARIV
+272 FSPGSARIV
-281 RKPGPAE
+281 RKPGTAE
-288 TGGGMSSSR
+288 TGRGGGGGMSSSR

-320 AHIKRMEKPKHPK
+320 AHIKRMVGSEKPKHPK
-333 AAPPAIVAEGKCP
+333 AAPPAIVADGKCP

-418 HVGGAAEVAKLEEE
+418 HIGGAAEVAKLEED

-439 DGLPR
+439 EGLPR

-470 DAERKET
+470 DTERKET
-477 LKCGECNENGL
+477 TKCDECNENGL
-488 VRCPICS
+488 VRCPICT